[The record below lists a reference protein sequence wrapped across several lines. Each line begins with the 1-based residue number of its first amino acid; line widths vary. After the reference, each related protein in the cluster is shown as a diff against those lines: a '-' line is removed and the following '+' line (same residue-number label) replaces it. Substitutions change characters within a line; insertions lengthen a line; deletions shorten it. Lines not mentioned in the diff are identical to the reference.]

1 MYGRPA
7 PPVGRSPE
15 APMTEHA
22 STDDSLDD
30 TQSYQWLK
38 LVKLLLAIVA
48 SLLTILELLGVL

>member
-1 MYGRPA
+1 
-7 PPVGRSPE
+7 
-15 APMTEHA
+15 MTEHA